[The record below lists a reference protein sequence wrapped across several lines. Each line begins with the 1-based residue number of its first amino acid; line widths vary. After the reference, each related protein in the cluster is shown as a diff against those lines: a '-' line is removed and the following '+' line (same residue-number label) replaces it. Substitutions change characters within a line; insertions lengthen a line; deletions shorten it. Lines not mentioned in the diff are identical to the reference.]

1 MRISDWSSD
10 VCSSDLCSLISI
22 GEEILRWEQPLPIV
36 SHHHP
41 LGRQHATPG
50 IGSTV
55 KTTSRRIFPFR
66 LGRQFLPCPSGIGMG
81 ILVSAMNDRM
91 AEQSVDG
98 TVGAGRMPPVCA
110 KTEGPP
116 LQRIILENGHTELR
130 EQRTT
135 RNQQI

>member
-55 KTTSRRIFPFR
+55 KTTSRPIFPFR
-66 LGRQFLPCPSGIGMG
+66 LGRQFLACPSGIGLG
-81 ILVSAMNDRM
+81 ILASDLNARM
-91 AEQSVDG
+91 VQQRADG
-98 TVGAGRMPPVCA
+98 PVGAGRRPPA
-110 KTEGPP
+110 RPKDNGPP
-116 LQRIILENGHTELR
+116 F
-130 EQRTT
+130 TT
-135 RNQQI
+135 